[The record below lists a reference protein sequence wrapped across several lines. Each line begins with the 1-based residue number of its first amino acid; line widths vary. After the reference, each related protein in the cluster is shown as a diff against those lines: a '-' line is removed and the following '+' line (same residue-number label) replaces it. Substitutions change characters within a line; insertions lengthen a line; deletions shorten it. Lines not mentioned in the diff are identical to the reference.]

1 MASEKRKGKWKL
13 VTGIVAAII
22 VVGLAGWYFLGSK
35 GAVQAQAVTASV
47 SKGTIDVKVSGTG
60 NVEPADTS
68 NVIAKGSGSIA
79 GVNVAN
85 GQHVTKGQLLFQLDA
100 SNVQSQINKARLDQ
114 KLTQLDIGNTGQQ
127 LKQQQIYAPMSGRI
141 TSIQVSK
148 GQDVQKGAALMT
160 IQDISNLSFELLFN
174 DVSDIQAG
182 QKADVTITDL
192 GASGFTGK
200 VTKVNRSAVADNNG
214 TLGYYVTIAIS
225 NPGAVVPGMQAQA
238 VVHTARGVVP
248 GYNTGLL
255 EWATTTILRAG
266 VAGNLTGLNVDENTV
281 VKKGQ
286 LIASLNSDTLK
297 SQVDSQSLKLQQSQL
312 SISDLQKQLADY
324 MIYAPAD
331 GIFTMNAS
339 ADTSSSK
346 NSSSSSTSTNVAD
359 KWQVGD
365 EVKAGQIV
373 GIIDDSAGMVV
384 TVPVDEVDIAKIK
397 LGQKADITFDALP
410 DQIYTGSVSDISDQG
425 VVANSAA
432 TFDVKVALDKTN
444 GVKTGMTAN
453 VEILV
458 NHKNGALLVPI
469 EAVQDRNG
477 RKFVILDT
485 GGAVGGVAG
494 GTRRSGSGSGFGG
507 NSRANSG
514 TESGAQSGNA
524 TGGRMTRVETGLYNE
539 TSIEIISGV
548 KEGDKVVLPTVA
560 RSSGNN
566 NRSPFGGG
574 MGGGRP
580 EGAVVRTQGGGGNNG
595 Q

>member
-1 MASEKRKGKWKL
+1 MASGRKGKWKL

-35 GAVQAQAVTASV
+35 GTDQAQAVTASV
-47 SKGTIDVKVSGTG
+47 TKGTIDVKVSGTG

-68 NVIAKGSGSIA
+68 NVIAKAGGSIA
-79 GVNVAN
+79 RINVAN

-100 SNVQSQINKARLDQ
+100 SNVQSQIDKARLDQ
-114 KLTQLDIGNTGQQ
+114 RLTQLDMGTTGEQ
-127 LKQQQIYAPMSGRI
+127 LKQQQVYAPMSGRV
-141 TSIQVSK
+141 TSIQVTK

-160 IQDISNLSFELLFN
+160 IQDINNLSFQLLFN
-174 DVSDIQAG
+174 DVSDIQVG

-214 TLGYYVTIAIS
+214 TLGYYVTIVIG

-238 VVHTARGVVP
+238 VVHTARGAVP

-255 EWATTTILRAG
+255 EWATTTTVRAG
-266 VAGNLTGLNVDENTV
+266 VAGNLTRLNVDENTV

-286 LIASLNSDTLK
+286 LLASLNSDTLK

-312 SISDLQKQLADY
+312 NIADLQKQLADY

-339 ADTSSSK
+339 SDTSSSK
-346 NSSSSSTSTNVAD
+346 SSSSSSTSTDVSD

-410 DQIYTGSVSDISDQG
+410 DQTYTGSVSDISDQG

-432 TFDVKVALDKTN
+432 TFDVKVALDKTD

-458 NHKNGALLVPI
+458 NHKDGALLVPI

-477 RKFVILDT
+477 RKFVILAN
-485 GGAVGGVAG
+485 GGAADGA
-494 GTRRSGSGSGFGG
+494 RRSGTGSGFGG
-507 NSRANSG
+507 SSRANSG
-514 TESGAQSGNA
+514 TESGSRAGNA
-524 TGGRMTRVETGLYNE
+524 VGGRMTRVETGLYNE
-539 TSIEIISGV
+539 TSIEIVSGV
-548 KEGDKVVLPTVA
+548 NEGDKVVLPSVA
-560 RSSGNN
+560 RSSSNN
-566 NRSPFGGG
+566 IRTPFGG
-574 MGGGRP
+574 MGGSDRQVNTGGNRP
-580 EGAVVRTQGGGGNNG
+580 GGGGFDVH
-595 Q
+595 